1 MKMVKLI
8 EPQGYCMGV
17 KRAIDL
23 VDKILEKDYEKPIY
37 LVGKLIHNDIVM
49 SYYQNLGL
57 IVLDEHNKEQSVEN
71 INKGTLVFQAHGTDT
86 KIINKAK
93 EKGLNVIDA
102 TCPFVKIIH
111 NRIKKYL
118 DLNYDVIYIG
128 VNKHSESEAVLAI
141 SPNIHFVT
149 NLNDINNLNIEN
161 DMIYVTNQTTLSQID
176 INNIFLEILK
186 KYSYA
191 IIDNKICDATSKR
204 QEAVLN
210 SNFDTII
217 VVGDK
222 KSSNT
227 KRLYELAKE
236 KSEAYLVS
244 NLKELQEINLD
255 KNKNIG
261 ITSGASTPSSLVL
274 EIYDYLIK

>member
-111 NRIKKYL
+111 NRIKK
-118 DLNYDVIYIG
+118 
-128 VNKHSESEAVLAI
+128 
-141 SPNIHFVT
+141 
-149 NLNDINNLNIEN
+149 
-161 DMIYVTNQTTLSQID
+161 Q
-176 INNIFLEILK
+176 
-186 KYSYA
+186 
-191 IIDNKICDATSKR
+191 
-204 QEAVLN
+204 
-210 SNFDTII
+210 
-217 VVGDK
+217 
-222 KSSNT
+222 
-227 KRLYELAKE
+227 
-236 KSEAYLVS
+236 
-244 NLKELQEINLD
+244 
-255 KNKNIG
+255 
-261 ITSGASTPSSLVL
+261 
-274 EIYDYLIK
+274 